1 MGILNLTPDSFSDGG
16 LFNQHEAALNQARK
30 LVAEGADYLDL
41 GGESTRPGA
50 QAVSVQ
56 AELDRVMPMLEAI
69 KAELPVKL
77 SLDTAKAEVMQAGI
91 DLGVDMINDVNAL
104 RADGALQ
111 AVAASSC
118 EVCVMHMQGTPR
130 TMQSNPHYDDVVG
143 EVKAF
148 LSERIDACVAA
159 GIQRDRIVIDP
170 GFGFGKTLDH
180 NLSLMKHLAD
190 FQTLNCPVLVGV
202 SRKSMIGAVLDKP
215 VEQRL
220 YGGLALAIL
229 AAQQGAKIIRTHDV
243 GATVD
248 ALRMSETVWQAQ

>member
-1 MGILNLTPDSFSDGG
+1 MGIVNLTPDSFSDGG
-16 LFNQHEAALNQARK
+16 LFNQRDAALKQAYQ

-50 QAVSVQ
+50 QEVSVQ
-56 AELDRVMPMLEAI
+56 EELDRVMPVLETI
-69 KAELPVKL
+69 KAELPVKV
-77 SLDTAKAEVMQAGI
+77 SLDTAKTEVMQAGI
-91 DLGVDMINDVNAL
+91 ALGVDMINDVNAL

-111 AVAASSC
+111 TVAACQC
-118 EVCVMHMQGTPR
+118 EVCLMHMQGTPR
-130 TMQSNPHYDDVVG
+130 TMQSNPHYDDVVA

-148 LSERIDACVAA
+148 LAARINACEAA
-159 GIQRDRIVIDP
+159 GIQRDRITIDP
-170 GFGFGKTLDH
+170 GFGFGKTLEH
-180 NLSLMKHLAD
+180 NLRLMKHLAA
-190 FQTLNCPVLVGV
+190 FHELNCSVLVGV

-220 YGGLALAIL
+220 YGGLALALI

-248 ALRMSETVWQAQ
+248 ALKMAEAVWHA